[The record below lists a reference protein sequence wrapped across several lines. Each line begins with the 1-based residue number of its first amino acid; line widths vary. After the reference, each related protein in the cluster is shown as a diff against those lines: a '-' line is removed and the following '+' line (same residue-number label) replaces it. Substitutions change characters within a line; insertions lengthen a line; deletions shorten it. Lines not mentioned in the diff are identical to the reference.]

1 MHIFAAVL
9 VQITKDSFEKPPFE
23 KPGSERENPQRHI
36 TNQHTHDADYP
47 LKFFTTDRLGP

>member
-47 LKFFTTDRLGP
+47 LKLFTTDRLGP